1 MTRSMGRCPSGNTS
15 SVTDSLMIGDAFFFT
30 WALKKSSGK
39 VMFSFQNTVN
49 EFGFDPISPGQSMLV
64 ERFTHA
70 LTDSSGNP
78 LPAGHYSFNVD
89 YAGTRL
95 SLDLTIE

>member
-1 MTRSMGRCPSGNTS
+1 
-15 SVTDSLMIGDAFFFT
+15 
-30 WALKKSSGK
+30 
-39 VMFSFQNTVN
+39 MFSFQNTVN

>member
-1 MTRSMGRCPSGNTS
+1 
-15 SVTDSLMIGDAFFFT
+15 
-30 WALKKSSGK
+30 
-39 VMFSFQNTVN
+39 
-49 EFGFDPISPGQSMLV
+49 MLV